1 MLEVYHEDSVK
12 GSNKQDAFQ
21 SQWDNKE
28 PESTNN
34 CFPFFSSCPHSLPL
48 PLEI

>member
-28 PESTNN
+28 PRKYQ
-34 CFPFFSSCPHSLPL
+34 
-48 PLEI
+48 